1 MDNITHGLLGIAIG
15 MLRRR
20 DGGPEADRPL
30 SPTDKAVA
38 WATFAAAELPDA
50 DVFIPGNAM
59 TYLDLHRSWTHA
71 VALAPV
77 VAAIATLGTKLVW
90 KQAKASTVYCWSL
103 ASVLVAHLFNDWLTG
118 WGTRL
123 LLPFSYA
130 KLGLDWVPIVD
141 LLFLVPLAAAVWLA
155 RRTPARRRRYATA
168 VLAFLAIYAI
178 GYRGIAHTL
187 STRQVARQ
195 YEGQSVARLQVSPNL
210 FNPLG
215 WTYAIDLG
223 DRYEQGAVYPWG
235 VSGPAVATA
244 KAAPDDKVVA
254 AVRNAPEVKP
264 FFDHFKFPHV
274 TYESPGEGYIVTL
287 SDIRYKM
294 RGGGMTYKVT
304 MTPDLRVSGV
314 K

>member
-15 MLRRR
+15 MVRKR

-71 VALAPV
+71 LVLAPV
-77 VAAIATLGTKLVW
+77 VAAIATIGTKLVW
-90 KQAKASTVYCWSL
+90 RKARTGTVFAWSL
-103 ASVLVAHLFNDWLTG
+103 ISVLIAHLFNDWLTG

-141 LLFLVPLAAAVWLA
+141 LFFLVPLALTIWMA
-155 RRTPARRRRYATA
+155 RRNPARRQRLAMA
-168 VLAFLAIYAI
+168 VLGFLAIYAI
-178 GYRGIAHTL
+178 GYRGISHTL
-187 STRQVARQ
+187 AGGQVARHYDDQ
-195 YEGQSVARLQVSPNL
+195 APARIQVSPNL
-210 FNPLG
+210 FNPLA
-215 WTYAIDLG
+215 WQYAVDLG

-235 VSGPAVATA
+235 LSGPATTTQ
-244 KAAPDDKVVA
+244 KAPEDAVIK
-254 AVRNAPEVKP
+254 AVRSAPEVKP
-264 FFDHFKFPHV
+264 FFDHFKFPLISYQPANDGYV
-274 TYESPGEGYIVTL
+274 VKLADIRYGMAGRGGMQYEVTL
-287 SDIRYKM
+287 SGDL
-294 RGGGMTYKVT
+294 KVT
-304 MTPDLRVSGV
+304 GI

>member
-30 SPTDKAVA
+30 SHTDKAVA

-71 VALAPV
+71 VVLAPV

-90 KQAKASTVYCWSL
+90 KQAKVSTVYGWSL
-103 ASVLVAHLFNDWLTG
+103 ASVLIAHLFNDWLTG

-141 LLFLVPLAAAVWLA
+141 LFFLVPLAAAVWLA
-155 RRTPARRRRYATA
+155 RRAPAKRRRYATA
-168 VLAFLAIYAI
+168 VLTFLAVYAV

-187 STRQVARQ
+187 ASQQVANH
-195 YEGQSVARLQVSPNL
+195 YEGQPVARLQVSPNM
-210 FNPLG
+210 FNPLA
-215 WTYAIDLG
+215 WQYAVDLG

-235 VSGPAVATA
+235 LSGDVTATA
-244 KAAPDDKVVA
+244 KAPVDDPVIK
-254 AVRNAPEVKP
+254 AVRSAPEVKP
-264 FFDHFKFPHV
+264 FFDHFKFPAI
-274 TYESPGEGYIVTL
+274 TYDSSGEGYIITL
-287 SDIRYKM
+287 SDIRYRM
-294 RGGGMTYKVT
+294 RGGSMTYSVT
-304 MTPDLRVSGV
+304 MTPDFKVSGV

>member
-30 SPTDKAVA
+30 SHTDKAVA
-38 WATFAAAELPDA
+38 WAAFAAAELPDA

-71 VALAPV
+71 VVLAPV

-90 KQAKASTVYCWSL
+90 KQAKTRTVYLWSL
-103 ASVLVAHLFNDWLTG
+103 ASVLIAHLFSDWLTG

-141 LLFLVPLAAAVWLA
+141 WVMLIALVSAVWLA
-155 RRTPARRRRYATA
+155 RRTPAKRRRYATA
-168 VLAFLAIYAI
+168 AMAFLALYAV

-187 STRQVARQ
+187 AEGQVARQ
-195 YEGQSVARLQVSPNL
+195 YAGQAVARLQVSPNL

-215 WTYAIDLG
+215 WQYAVDLG

-235 VSGPAVATA
+235 VKGPTAATP
-244 KAAPDDKVVA
+244 KVPDDDPVIR
-254 AVRNAPEVKP
+254 AVRSAPAVKP
-264 FFDHFKFPHV
+264 FFDHFKFPYI
-274 TYESPGEGYIVTL
+274 TYESAGEGYIVTM
-287 SDIRYKM
+287 SDVRYQM
-294 RGGGMTYKVT
+294 RGGGMTYRVT
-304 MTPDLRVSGV
+304 MTPDLQVSGV